1 MYTSISEFI
10 RAKRKEAK
18 KINES
23 VATPIQSNSTRIAQ
37 VENNETEL
45 NNNPELATLES
56 LLKNLSVCHLI
67 LNKGLINESS
77 SLTSINEA
85 ISKDLE
91 IDNFFTSEEEFNQ
104 FYVNTMDEMID
115 YLSNEGFLSKVGD
128 VLKGTKKYVL
138 DDTLKVSKEAEGF
151 VSNPARKKVVDSISK
166 SLKDQYGLDDTKA
179 AKAVLA
185 LADFTQGEA
194 VIMTNLIIEY
204 NKDKNEL
211 SVTKKGALSPVAG
224 NLK

>member
-1 MYTSISEFI
+1 MYTSISDFI
-10 RAKRKEAK
+10 KAKRKAE

-23 VATPIQSNSTRIAQ
+23 VTTEIHSNSTRIAQ
-37 VENNETEL
+37 VENNENEL
-45 NNNPELATLES
+45 SNNPELATLES

-85 ISKDLE
+85 INNDLE
-91 IDNFFTSEEEFNQ
+91 IDNFFSSEKEFNQ

-128 VLKGTKKYVL
+128 VLKGTKKYIL
-138 DDTLKVSKEAEGF
+138 DDNLKVSKEAEGF
-151 VSNPARKKVVDSISK
+151 VSNPARKKIVDSITK
-166 SLKDQYGLDDTKA
+166 SLKDQYGMDDAQA
-179 AKAVLA
+179 AKGALA

-194 VIMTNLIIEY
+194 VIMTNLIIEF
-204 NKDKNEL
+204 NKDKKEL